1 MELTRHIVRLVVCAM
16 VLGAPAAYAAGPV
29 LTFGRPEDVK
39 VKVKKPEAER
49 LFEMA
54 NLRPEY
60 KLELRE
66 SFLPQVLEA
75 VESKPF

>member
-1 MELTRHIVRLVVCAM
+1 
-16 VLGAPAAYAAGPV
+16 
-29 LTFGRPEDVK
+29 
-39 VKVKKPEAER
+39 VKKPEAER
-49 LFEMA
+49 FFEMA